1 VRVSIV
7 LFIPMTEQRE
17 TLLYTKTNK
26 KNWGVIDIS
35 YFSIINYQIELFY
48 SKLDTILKTM
58 DTRTQTDKKTIPVRK
73 KVYERLKTAILS
85 GRLGPKERLTE
96 EHLAEMLGV
105 SRTPVREALYKLEA
119 EELIRPLETRGF
131 IVSGDSKEE
140 VEELFEIR
148 AVLEGYALRIISEKI
163 TEESLRQLNGFIEKA
178 AAALKESRM
187 NEVFRRNTQFHDTL
201 HELVSDKVRLY
212 RMMVDMRKQVLRY
225 RRETLQSTEGAR
237 RTLDG
242 HRKILLALRLKDP
255 DLCERAMREHI
266 KLAKEDALQTLMG
279 QH

>member
-1 VRVSIV
+1 MGLS
-7 LFIPMTEQRE
+7 
-17 TLLYTKTNK
+17 
-26 KNWGVIDIS
+26 
-35 YFSIINYQIELFY
+35 Y

-58 DTRTQTDKKTIPVRK
+58 DTGTRTDKKTIPVRK

-178 AAALKESRM
+178 AAALEESRM

-201 HELVSDKVRLY
+201 HELVSDKVRLN

-225 RRETLQSTEGAR
+225 RRETLQSTEGAG

-279 QH
+279 HYQE